1 MPIGRTGFLVTG
13 AFLVSQKPLPV
24 AVLISGTGRS
34 LKNLLDRIEADGLN
48 IEIRLV
54 ISSTPSAKGL
64 QYAEKANLPIAVIER
79 TKFATREAYSEAIF
93 DRCRKAGAE
102 LVVMAGFIKRL
113 VIPGDFENRVTNIHP
128 SLVPSFCGKGY
139 YGHHVHEAVL
149 EYGVKL
155 SGCTVHFVDNEY
167 DHGPVILQKCVPV
180 LADDTL
186 DSLEARVFAA
196 ECEAYPEA
204 LSLVAAG
211 RVAVRGRRVH
221 ILADESA

>member
-1 MPIGRTGFLVTG
+1 M
-13 AFLVSQKPLPV
+13 VSHKPLPV

-34 LKNLLDRIEADGLN
+34 LKNLLDRIEADGLH

-64 QYAEKANLPIAVIER
+64 QYAEKANLPIEVIER
-79 TKFATREAYSEAIF
+79 TKFATREAYSEAF
-93 DRCRKAGAE
+93 FSRCRKAGAE

-113 VIPGDFENRVTNIHP
+113 VIPADFENRVTNIHP

-180 LADDTL
+180 HADDTL

-221 ILADESA
+221 ILPDEARA

>member
-1 MPIGRTGFLVTG
+1 M
-13 AFLVSQKPLPV
+13 VSHKPLPV

-34 LKNLLDRIEADGLN
+34 LKNLLDRIEADGLH

-64 QYAEKANLPIAVIER
+64 QYAEKANLPIEVIER
-79 TKFATREAYSEAIF
+79 TKFATREAYSEAF
-93 DRCRKAGAE
+93 FNRCRKAGAE

-113 VIPGDFENRVTNIHP
+113 VIPADFENRVTNIHP

-180 LADDTL
+180 HADDTL

-196 ECEAYPEA
+196 ECDAYPEA

-221 ILADESA
+221 ILPDEARA